1 MVDLSK
7 YLNRTMVQ
15 PCVRNGCLEPC
26 RCGAQKDVDVW
37 DLSGYERGED
47 PMNLPYINYPC
58 EPYTGDAR
66 SYVGWS
72 YNLEVYIDVS
82 ALKAYWPHII
92 TYDEWCE
99 GVMKKDPEA
108 KTEPEHNRWL
118 IPKAYCGE
126 LHYAW
131 CGPPPITIGDFRITG
146 HVDGRKPSLPTT
158 LADMKA
164 DPQHTIMIY
173 GYYRHYYSTRA
184 FPLVPFNRG
193 HYIAAEAFK
202 QKYFGSAPM
211 TAFHWRSEH
220 VDEDILLPCAE
231 SIIAVMNRVEWPKTP
246 SGYRGLLLS
255 DMPAPGGQI
264 MWHTYVGSNNK
275 GRNGAMSTVMAGGFV
290 KYDYFFNTVGV
301 RGGGVG

>member
-1 MVDLSK
+1 MVAAPDPEPEVDPPVPEKRAAQEAPARPPPANLADHPSKYVMMVQANEGFGAWNDIIWEMVDLSK

-26 RCGAQKDVDVW
+26 RCGAQKNVDVW

-92 TYDEWCE
+92 TYDDWCE

-131 CGPPPITIGDFRITG
+131 CGPPPHHDRGFPHHRAR
-146 HVDGRKPSLPTT
+146 GR
-158 LADMKA
+158 
-164 DPQHTIMIY
+164 
-173 GYYRHYYSTRA
+173 
-184 FPLVPFNRG
+184 
-193 HYIAAEAFK
+193 AEAVPANDV
-202 QKYFGSAPM
+202 GGHEGGPA
-211 TAFHWRSEH
+211 AHDHDLR
-220 VDEDILLPCAE
+220 VLPA
-231 SIIAVMNRVEWPKTP
+231 
-246 SGYRGLLLS
+246 LLLHPRL
-255 DMPAPGGQI
+255 PARP
-264 MWHTYVGSNNK
+264 V
-275 GRNGAMSTVMAGGFV
+275 
-290 KYDYFFNTVGV
+290 
-301 RGGGVG
+301 